1 MSFWNTILGNTVG
14 TVYSAW
20 TGNVDPYT
28 IAEIKSDTRGDI
40 SKAGAGLSPEQVKAQ
55 QDQADRDANSVLN
68 LNDANPYN
76 PHGSLKKSL
85 RVPWLG
91 PLHSLKVLKPLTAL
105 LYTVITLPP
114 IGTTTHSLSTPPP
127 VP

>member
-28 IAEIKSDTRGDI
+28 IAEIKSDTRADI
-40 SKAGAGLSPEQVKAQ
+40 AKAGAGLSPEQVKAQ
-55 QDQADRDANSVLN
+55 QGQADRDPNSVLH

-76 PHGSLKKSL
+76 PHGSLKKSR
-85 RVPWLG
+85 RVPWLR
-91 PLHSLKVLKPLTAL
+91 PLASPQ
-105 LYTVITLPP
+105 
-114 IGTTTHSLSTPPP
+114 